1 MNKNNLKKKKKK
13 RNQLDSITDE
23 PVHRGALDI
32 RYYVIVLDWR
42 E

>member
-1 MNKNNLKKKKKK
+1 MNKNNLKKKEE
-13 RNQLDSITDE
+13 NQLDSITDE